1 MQIARFSVE
10 VTWTGW
16 SNSPVDVDPRG
27 STSASGCGTA
37 LADSYSD
44 GRRTFAD
51 DNFMEK
57 GKNFLFLKTFHR
69 VLWDS
74 LLSREIEFS
83 RRERTQKLCWALY
96 ECHFYQLLRCRF
108 CNTEKLIYLL
118 IGKNRMYIPRSKQVM
133 LDWWEKERVTLYTSF
148 WQLAVAKTKL
158 VP

>member
-37 LADSYSD
+37 LADSYSE
-44 GRRTFAD
+44 GRRTFAY
-51 DNFMEK
+51 DNFMET
-57 GKNFLFLKTFHR
+57 GKNFLFLETFHR

-83 RRERTQKLCWALY
+83 RRERAQKLCWALY

-108 CNTEKLIYLL
+108 RGTEKLIYLL
-118 IGKNRMYIPRSKQVM
+118 ISKNRMYIPRSKQVM
-133 LDWWEKERVTLYTSF
+133 LDWWEKRSRNLIYLVLTTCRC
-148 WQLAVAKTKL
+148 KTKL